1 MGADIA
7 FEDETG
13 IGIPTRSGRTWGA
26 VDSPPTVI
34 VNQKRSGYNVLSAI
48 TANGELMFTIEEN
61 TIDGKRYI
69 AFLEKILNGRTR
81 PLIVIADNAPFHRSK
96 EVRDFVR
103 SRRHQIRM
111 FFFPTYSPKLNPD
124 EQVWNEIKHRK
135 LQKQP
140 IKNKSDLKK
149 RIDGALKFLKE
160 KTDKVRSFFH
170 LPDTQYA
177 AIPQFP

>member
-1 MGADIA
+1 MPMG
-7 FEDETG
+7 EL
-13 IGIPTRSGRTWGA
+13 PRT
-26 VDSPPTVI
+26 VTI
-34 VNQKRSGYNVLSAI
+34 FVNSLVLSAV
-48 TANGELMFTIEEN
+48 TAKGALLFAIEEK

-69 AFLEKILNGRTR
+69 AFLEAPLDGRTR

-96 EVRDFVR
+96 KVRDFVR
-103 SRRHQIRM
+103 SHRHQIRM

-149 RIDGALKFLKE
+149 RIDGALNFLKE

-177 AIPQFP
+177 AIPQLP

>member
-1 MGADIA
+1 M
-7 FEDETG
+7 
-13 IGIPTRSGRTWGA
+13 
-26 VDSPPTVI
+26 
-34 VNQKRSGYNVLSAI
+34 LSAI
-48 TANGELMFTIEEN
+48 TANGELMFDIEEK

-69 AFLEKILNGRTR
+69 AFLEKILNGRTH

-103 SRRHQIRM
+103 SHRHQIRM

-177 AIPQFP
+177 AIPQLP